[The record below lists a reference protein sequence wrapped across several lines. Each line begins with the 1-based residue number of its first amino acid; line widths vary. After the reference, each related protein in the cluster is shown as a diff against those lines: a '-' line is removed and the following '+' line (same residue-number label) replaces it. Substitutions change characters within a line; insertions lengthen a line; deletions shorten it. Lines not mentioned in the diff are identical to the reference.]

1 MVHLLKMVIFH
12 GYVSHNQRVS
22 VSSLKYDF
30 CFQKWAVNAFTSSCK
45 AGRARGLGTGTR
57 TTFHWTRE
65 SQSSCCGKGSNPQGR
80 SEDSKNRDSKST
92 VKNTHEC
99 SLLEKCP
106 AARFGSAWQCYLMWL
121 RIGDCGSIMT
131 SSSST
136 STRFSRQSHLMEKT
150 VHSVEHK
157 PHNTL
162 TISSFMAFP
171 ICSYH
176 SEHQIPRI
184 PTDPHGSWLEI
195 FMSSFMSW

>member
-1 MVHLLKMVIFH
+1 MHSPAAVRPEGPVDWALAPAPRSIEQGSPKAPAVARDQIHREEVKI
-12 GYVSHNQRVS
+12 
-22 VSSLKYDF
+22 
-30 CFQKWAVNAFTSSCK
+30 QKTI
-45 AGRARGLGTGTR
+45 
-57 TTFHWTRE
+57 E
-65 SQSSCCGKGSNPQGR
+65 IQNPQF
-80 SEDSKNRDSKST
+80 K
-92 VKNTHEC
+92 KNTREC

-157 PHNTL
+157 PHNSL

-176 SEHQIPRI
+176 SEHQIPWI
-184 PTDPHGSWLEI
+184 PMDPHGSCLEI